1 MCGIMNKN
9 KKHKIYLIKFIIYI
23 LSVVLL
29 YIILNKIP
37 LFNSYNIYIKILYLF
52 LLEVVLSFI
61 IDNLLSNKI
70 SNIYMLFSF
79 FSYMIILFIT
89 LYVRKQSSENIIEDP
104 NYIKDWIYILFSNYT
119 VFINIVCNVI
129 LFIPLGIYISY
140 IKLVDIYKL
149 IIVIIFISIN
159 EYIQFIFKR
168 GVFDFIDI
176 CLNLIGTILGYIL
189 FKVIKGEKHEG
200 RQKQKT

>member
-1 MCGIMNKN
+1 MNKN

>member
-1 MCGIMNKN
+1 MSRN

-70 SNIYMLFSF
+70 SNIYMLLSF

-89 LYVRKQSSENIIEDP
+89 LYVRKHSSEDIIEDP

>member
-1 MCGIMNKN
+1 
-9 KKHKIYLIKFIIYI
+9 
-23 LSVVLL
+23 
-29 YIILNKIP
+29 
-37 LFNSYNIYIKILYLF
+37 
-52 LLEVVLSFI
+52 
-61 IDNLLSNKI
+61 
-70 SNIYMLFSF
+70 
-79 FSYMIILFIT
+79 MIILFIT

>member
-1 MCGIMNKN
+1 MNKN
-9 KKHKIYLIKFIIYI
+9 KKHKVYLIKFIIYI
-23 LSVVLL
+23 LSGVLL

-89 LYVRKQSSENIIEDP
+89 LYVRKQSSENIIENP

>member
-1 MCGIMNKN
+1 MNKN

-70 SNIYMLFSF
+70 SNIYMLLSF